1 VSLAP
6 PDVEVLERLVTRLV
20 GRFRLPGAA
29 TTGEFRAIPREEPI
43 LPLAEVEKRAFLSAL
58 EKLGSVAKAA
68 EALGV
73 SKVTFYAK
81 LRSWGMHPKDAP
93 SEDRVSQ
100 PPPSRQKLGVA
111 DRDRDK

>member
-1 VSLAP
+1 MRSTAK
-6 PDVEVLERLVTRLV
+6 
-20 GRFRLPGAA
+20 
-29 TTGEFRAIPREEPI
+29 I

-81 LRSWGMHPKDAP
+81 LRSWGMHRVHPKHAP
-93 SEDRVSQ
+93 SEDRLSQ